1 MTPPPE
7 PHPPAAPA
15 TGGAAGRV
23 GPDGMGDRDRAQG
36 ASAPDPATDADRS
49 DRAEGA
55 RRAGDPGP
63 GDPDNGEGT
72 RRAGDPTAAG
82 EARAGG
88 GGTAYRRSAGSAR
101 GEARRRQ
108 LLDRVADD
116 LAANGLVDFSL
127 RRAARAAGTTHKVLL
142 YYFDGADDLLTQA
155 ILQLRDRRI
164 DRGLSAATR
173 DSDRPLSAR
182 VRDLW
187 PALVAEEGH
196 VLDQAIGLSM
206 YDPARYARLG
216 RGASQQYL
224 PALLALLPESWSE
237 RRRLEVAEMI
247 LAALRGF
254 LIDRLSSGGTDGV
267 EAGLDALGR
276 ALDREEAAA
285 TSVDTM

>member
-1 MTPPPE
+1 VTPPP
-7 PHPPAAPA
+7 PDPRPTAAAAAGGTPSA
-15 TGGAAGRV
+15 GGGSGEAGGSGGTGGAAGGGAGEAGR
-23 GPDGMGDRDRAQG
+23 PDRAQG
-36 ASAPDPATDADRS
+36 GR
-49 DRAEGA
+49 
-55 RRAGDPGP
+55 GDGGP
-63 GDPDNGEGT
+63 GG
-72 RRAGDPTAAG
+72 
-82 EARAGG
+82 AGG
-88 GGTAYRRSAGSAR
+88 GDGGTAYRRSAGSAR

-173 DSDRPLSAR
+173 DPDRPLSTR

-224 PALLALLPESWSE
+224 PALLALLPETWPE

-247 LAALRGF
+247 LGALRGF
-254 LIDRLSSGGTDGV
+254 LIDRLTSGGTDGV

-276 ALDREEAAA
+276 ALDREEAAD
-285 TSVDTM
+285 SVDRM